1 MLKIGENAPL
11 FSLPCNGNVFD
22 ISTQIS
28 RHQNTVLFFYPKDN
42 TPGCKI
48 EAIEFSSLNSEFEKN
63 NSIVF
68 GISKDSQESHD
79 KFTQKCNLSINLM
92 SDIDGKVCEAYFVIR
107 KIIGIIKRSTFI
119 IGQDG
124 IIKYA
129 NYDVNPRGHAQEILN
144 IIKP

>member
-1 MLKIGENAPL
+1 MLKIGEKTPL
-11 FSLPCNGNVFD
+11 FSLICNGNIVD

-28 RHQNTVLFFYPKDN
+28 RHKYTVLFFYPKDN

-48 EAIEFSSLNSEFEKN
+48 EAIEFSSLNNQFKEN
-63 NSIVF
+63 NSIIF
-68 GISKDSQESHD
+68 GISKDSQDSHD

-92 SDIDGKVCEAYFVIR
+92 SDIDGKVSEMYFVLR

-124 IIKYA
+124 VIKYA

-144 IIKP
+144 IIKS